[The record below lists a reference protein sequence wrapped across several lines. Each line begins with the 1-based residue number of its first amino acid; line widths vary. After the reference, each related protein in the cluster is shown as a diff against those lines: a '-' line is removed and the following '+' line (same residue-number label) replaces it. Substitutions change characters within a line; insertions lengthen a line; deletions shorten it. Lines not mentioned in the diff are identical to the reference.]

1 MSDKYKIHD
10 HEKAYFVTM
19 TIVEWIDLFTRKEQ
33 RQLMIDSIRYCQQN
47 KGLEIY
53 AWCLM
58 PSHLHIICKS
68 AGENSLSD
76 ILRDLKKFTAK
87 AIIKQI
93 NDYPESRKEWIL
105 SAFSKACE
113 HLKRNQTYKVWQ
125 DGNHAEEISTNEF
138 LWQKL
143 AYVHNNP
150 VEELI
155 VAKPEDYYFSS
166 ARNYA
171 GLEGSLDVVLVSR
184 KLNT

>member
-1 MSDKYKIHD
+1 M
-10 HEKAYFVTM
+10 
-19 TIVEWIDLFTRKEQ
+19 
-33 RQLMIDSIRYCQQN
+33 
-47 KGLEIY
+47 
-53 AWCLM
+53 
-58 PSHLHIICKS
+58 
-68 AGENSLSD
+68 
-76 ILRDLKKFTAK
+76 
-87 AIIKQI
+87 
-93 NDYPESRKEWIL
+93 
-105 SAFSKACE
+105 
-113 HLKRNQTYKVWQ
+113 WQ

-171 GLEGSLDVVLVSR
+171 GLEGCLDVVLVSR